1 MLNEKCQNTYNWFY
15 KKTAEHFFNALKKN
29 GVIRIIDTRLN
40 NYSQLSGFAK
50 AKDLEFFLKKI
61 CDIDYVYRSELAPT
75 KKILDDYK
83 DKKITWEQYSIE
95 YLSLM
100 EQRLISS
107 KLSGI
112 DVDNGCLLCSED
124 KPHHCH
130 RRLLAEYLKQQ
141 WSNQKTNINH
151 IL

>member
-1 MLNEKCQNTYNWFY
+1 

>member
-1 MLNEKCQNTYNWFY
+1 MKNVKIHTIGFT

-29 GVIRIIDTRLN
+29 GVMRIIDTRLN

-61 CDIDYVYRSELAPT
+61 CDIDYIYRSELAPT

-83 DKKITWEQYSIE
+83 DKKITWEQYAIE
-95 YLSLM
+95 YLNLM
-100 EQRLISS
+100 EQRLIAS
-107 KLSGI
+107 KLSSI

-141 WSNQKTNINH
+141 WSNQKTEINH

>member
-1 MLNEKCQNTYNWFY
+1 MENIKIHTIGFT

-61 CDIDYVYRSELAPT
+61 CDIDYIYRSELAPT

-83 DKKITWEQYSIE
+83 DKKITWEQYALE
-95 YLSLM
+95 YLNLM

-107 KLSGI
+107 KLSSI
-112 DVDNGCLLCSED
+112 DVDDGCLLCSED

-141 WSNQKTNINH
+141 WSNQKTEINH

>member
-1 MLNEKCQNTYNWFY
+1 MKIHTIGFT
-15 KKTAEHFFNALKKN
+15 KKTAEHFFNGLKKN
-29 GVIRIIDTRLN
+29 GVVRVIDTRLN
-40 NYSQLSGFAK
+40 NNSQLSGFAK
-50 AKDLEFFLKKI
+50 ARDLEFFLKKI
-61 CDIDYVYRSELAPT
+61 CDIGYVYRSELAPT

-83 DKKITWEQYSIE
+83 NKKIDWEQYAKE
-95 YLSLM
+95 YLNLM

-107 KLSGI
+107 RLSS
-112 DVDNGCLLCSED
+112 DEVDGGCLLCSED

-141 WSNQKTNINH
+141 WSNQKTDINH

>member
-1 MLNEKCQNTYNWFY
+1 MKNVKIHTIGFT

-124 KPHHCH
+124 KPHNCH

-141 WSNQKTNINH
+141 WLNQKTDINH

>member
-1 MLNEKCQNTYNWFY
+1 MEHVNIHTIGFT

-29 GVIRIIDTRLN
+29 SVIRVIDTRLN
-40 NYSQLSGFAK
+40 NNSQLSGFAK
-50 AKDLEFFLKKI
+50 AKDLEFFLRKI
-61 CDIDYVYRSELAPT
+61 CNIDYVYRLELAPT

-83 DKKITWEQYSIE
+83 NKNITWEQYSYE
-95 YLSLM
+95 YLNLM

-107 KLSGI
+107 KLSSV

-124 KPHHCH
+124 KPHNCH

-141 WSNQKTNINH
+141 WLNQKTDINH

>member
-1 MLNEKCQNTYNWFY
+1 

-95 YLSLM
+95 YLNLM

-107 KLSGI
+107 KLSSI

>member
-1 MLNEKCQNTYNWFY
+1 MQKIKIHTIGFT
-15 KKTAEHFFNALKKN
+15 KKTAEHFFNGLKKN
-29 GVIRIIDTRLN
+29 GVVRVIDTRLN
-40 NYSQLSGFAK
+40 NNSQLSGFAK
-50 AKDLEFFLKKI
+50 ARDLEFFLKKI
-61 CDIDYVYRSELAPT
+61 CDIGYVYRSELAPT

-83 DKKITWEQYSIE
+83 NKKIDWEQYAKE
-95 YLSLM
+95 YLNLM

-107 KLSGI
+107 RLSS
-112 DVDNGCLLCSED
+112 DEVDGGCLLCSED

-141 WSNQKTNINH
+141 WSNQKTDINH

>member
-1 MLNEKCQNTYNWFY
+1 MKNVKIHTIGFT

-95 YLSLM
+95 YLNLM

-107 KLSGI
+107 KLSSI
-112 DVDNGCLLCSED
+112 DVNNGCLLCSED

>member
-1 MLNEKCQNTYNWFY
+1 MEHVNIHTIGFT

-29 GVIRIIDTRLN
+29 GVIRVIDTRLN
-40 NYSQLSGFAK
+40 NNSQLSGFAK
-50 AKDLEFFLKKI
+50 AKDLEFFLRKI
-61 CDIDYVYRSELAPT
+61 CNIDYVYRSELAPT

-83 DKKITWEQYSIE
+83 NKNITWEQYSYE
-95 YLSLM
+95 YLNLM

-107 KLSGI
+107 KLSSV

-124 KPHHCH
+124 KPHNCH

-141 WSNQKTNINH
+141 WLNQKTDINH

>member
-1 MLNEKCQNTYNWFY
+1 

-29 GVIRIIDTRLN
+29 GVMRIIDTRLN

-75 KKILDDYK
+75 KKILDNYK

-95 YLSLM
+95 YLNLM
-100 EQRLISS
+100 EQRLIAS
-107 KLSGI
+107 KLSSI
-112 DVDNGCLLCSED
+112 DVDKGCLLCSED

-130 RRLLAEYLKQQ
+130 RRLLAEYLKEQ
-141 WSNQKTNINH
+141 WSNHKTSINH

>member
-1 MLNEKCQNTYNWFY
+1 MEHINIHTIGFT

-29 GVIRIIDTRLN
+29 GVIRVIDTRLN
-40 NYSQLSGFAK
+40 NNSQLSGFAK
-50 AKDLEFFLKKI
+50 AKDLEFFLRKI
-61 CDIDYVYRSELAPT
+61 CNIDYVYRSELAPT

-83 DKKITWEQYSIE
+83 NKNITWEQYSYE
-95 YLSLM
+95 YLNLM

-107 KLSGI
+107 KLSSV

-124 KPHHCH
+124 KPHNCH

-141 WSNQKTNINH
+141 WSNQKTDINH

>member
-1 MLNEKCQNTYNWFY
+1 MKNVKIHTIGFT

-61 CDIDYVYRSELAPT
+61 CDIDYVYRLELAPT